1 MQFDTWNGGV
11 PDNTLALNLATGG
24 FLPDSIW
31 INQLSNFLKSS
42 LDAKKMILLI
52 YQLIF
57 FLNERVAYSK
67 SSTWLL
73 LLVGAAAI
81 IIPI

>member
-1 MQFDTWNGGV
+1 MQLDTWNGGV

-42 LDAKKMILLI
+42 LDAKKNDLSYLPVD
-52 YQLIF
+52 F
-57 FLNERVAYSK
+57 
-67 SSTWLL
+67 
-73 LLVGAAAI
+73 
-81 IIPI
+81 

>member
-1 MQFDTWNGGV
+1 MQKKNYLTY
-11 PDNTLALNLATGG
+11 
-24 FLPDSIW
+24 LPVD
-31 INQLSNFLKSS
+31 FLK
-42 LDAKKMILLI
+42 
-52 YQLIF
+52 
-57 FLNERVAYSK
+57 NERVAYSK